1 LYQFKVNINLSR
13 GAMFSGASHMTFGAS
28 STFQV
33 KVYEAD
39 RSKETA
45 ASAAPAGSILHFDI
59 LDFICSQKSKG
70 FTAGMTDLGPVSPF
84 FTGRKDILSDL
95 ETYFLVEAPSTDA
108 HEMKLF
114 VLYGMGGAG
123 KTQTALKF
131 INSFRSR

>member
-1 LYQFKVNINLSR
+1 MADRNNQGPISNMSSLEQNVPASATHYS

-45 ASAAPAGSILHFDI
+45 ASAAPA
-59 LDFICSQKSKG
+59 G

>member
-1 LYQFKVNINLSR
+1 
-13 GAMFSGASHMTFGAS
+13 MTVGPS
-28 STFQV
+28 STFQQINIH
-33 KVYEAD
+33 EAE
-39 RSKETA
+39 RSKENTVPT
-45 ASAAPAGSILHFDI
+45 APAGTIFHFHI

-84 FTGRKDILSDL
+84 FTGRKDILADL
-95 ETYFLVEAPSTDA
+95 ETYFFVEPPSTEA
-108 HEMKLF
+108 HEKKVF